1 MMKKI
6 VLAGILLCAN
16 AMAIE
21 VGKVPPAVSISGD
34 NGGKTDGTPWDSRML
49 KDKVIIA
56 FYVDPDKKDLNSDLN
71 HALQKKR
78 FDGRK
83 FGSVAIVNMA
93 ATWMP
98 DVAIEALLKKKQK
111 EFKNTL
117 YVRDRN
123 KLLVKKWGLAD
134 DNSDVLLFDKKG
146 KLIYKKF
153 GKLSKSE
160 INALIKLIEKNL

>member
-1 MMKKI
+1 MKKI
-6 VLAGILLCAN
+6 LLAGAILCAN

-34 NGGKTDGTPWDSRML
+34 NGGKTDGSAWHSKSL
-49 KDKVIIA
+49 KGKVIIA
-56 FYVDPDKKDLNSDLN
+56 FYVDPDKKELNRELN
-71 HALQKKR
+71 HALQKSQ
-78 FDGRK
+78 FPGSK

-123 KLLVKKWGLAD
+123 KILVKKWGLGD
-134 DNSDVLLFDKKG
+134 DNSDVMLFSKEG
-146 KLIYKKF
+146 KLLYKKF
-153 GKLSKSE
+153 GKLSKAE
-160 INALIKLIEKNL
+160 IKTLLALIEKNL

>member
-1 MMKKI
+1 MKKI
-6 VLAGILLCAN
+6 LLAAAILCVN

-21 VGKVPPAVSISGD
+21 VGKVPPAVTISGD
-34 NGGKTDGTPWDSRML
+34 DGGRTDGTAWNSKML
-49 KDKVIIA
+49 KGKVIIA
-56 FYVDPDKKDLNSDLN
+56 FYVDPDKKELNTELN
-71 HALQKKR
+71 HALQKR
-78 FDGRK
+78 QFDGRK

-117 YVRDRN
+117 YVRDRS
-123 KLLVKKWGLAD
+123 KVLVKKWGLAD
-134 DNSDVLLFDKKG
+134 DNSDVMLFDKKG
-146 KLIYKKF
+146 KLLYKKF

-160 INALIKLIEKNL
+160 ISTLLDLIDKNL